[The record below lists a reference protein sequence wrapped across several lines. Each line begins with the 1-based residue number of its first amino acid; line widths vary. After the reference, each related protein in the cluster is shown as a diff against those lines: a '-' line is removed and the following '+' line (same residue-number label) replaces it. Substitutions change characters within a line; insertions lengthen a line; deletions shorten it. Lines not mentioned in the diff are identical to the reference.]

1 MSTISI
7 TASGGSQARRAPGLM
22 GWLLL
27 MPMVLWL
34 AAFVVIPTLILL
46 VYSFCER
53 GSFGEVVYSFTW
65 ENYVRALDWRYLK
78 ILLMSVW
85 YAALTTAFCI
95 VIGYP
100 VAWFIA
106 RADVRLRSKLLLLIM
121 LPFWISFLLR
131 TYAWISL
138 LKAEGVVSAFLQS
151 ASLITEPLSILYTPT
166 AVIIGLVY
174 AYLPFMILPIYS
186 SAEKLDESVIEASQ
200 DLGAGAIR
208 TFFKVILPL
217 TWPGVSAGVLLV
229 FVPAIGMFAITDLMG
244 GARVPMVGNVIQ
256 AQFGAARNWPF
267 GAALGI
273 CFLIIFVAV
282 YALLRERESKA

>member
-1 MSTISI
+1 MKGLRTSSAGT
-7 TASGGSQARRAPGLM
+7 GPPLRAPGAI
-22 GWLLL
+22 GWLL
-27 MPMVLWL
+27 MTPMVVWL
-34 AAFVVIPTLILL
+34 LAFVIAPTLILF
-46 VYSFCER
+46 VYSFCQR
-53 GSFGEVVYSFTW
+53 GQLGEVVFDFTW
-65 ENYVRALDWRYLK
+65 ENYARAFDARYLK
-78 ILLMSVW
+78 ILLMSIW
-85 YAALTTAFCI
+85 YAALTTAFCV

-106 RADVRLRSKLLLLIM
+106 RAPDRYRSKLLLLIM

-138 LKAEGVVSAFLQS
+138 LKSEGIVSALLQS
-151 ASLITEPLSILYTPT
+151 ARLITEPLSILYTPT

-174 AYLPFMILPIYS
+174 AYLPFMILPIFS

-200 DLGAGAIR
+200 DLGAGAVG
-208 TFFKVILPL
+208 TFLRVILPL
-217 TWPGVSAGVLLV
+217 TGPGVSAGILLT

-256 AQFGAARNWPF
+256 SQFGAARNWPF

-273 CFLIIFVAV
+273 CFLFLFVAV
-282 YALLRERESKA
+282 YSVLREKEAKT